1 MKLKWT
7 SINKNLIKFLI
18 SLLIMGILVGIYI
31 YIKQP
36 SLTKVS
42 ILSELKSLNTI
53 LNSKQNNFL
62 FHLLI
67 LSLFFFFSIIVLG
80 LPLLLFYLFYEG
92 VCFGFLLG
100 GFINY
105 KKISGLLYGTIF
117 MIINKLL
124 LYVCIIYILIV
135 SINYSK
141 KVILSLRHK
150 DYKIYEY
157 IFNHVIKI
165 IFILLIIMLYDI
177 FIYFFGNKILSYFL
191 FLF

>member
-67 LSLFFFFSIIVLG
+67 LSLFLFFSIIVLG

-157 IFNHVIKI
+157 IFNHIIKM
-165 IFILLIIMLYDI
+165 IFILLIIMLYEI
-177 FIYFFGNKILSYFL
+177 FINFFGNKILSYFL

>member
-67 LSLFFFFSIIVLG
+67 LSLFLFFSIIVLG

-157 IFNHVIKI
+157 IFNHIIKM